1 MREGGGGVGRIG
13 REREGGR
20 LHPPISNP
28 LRGDVTAAVSK
39 GTQREQPVRIPGRSI
54 SAAGL
59 HSQLTAHTRRTR
71 WEREKNLAK
80 WVSVRLYILLTR
92 RAYLIS
98 VSLRSF
104 KLQSLAQL
112 SRSAKNSCA
121 TDCGWSVLC
130 VRSLPDPV
138 S

>member
-71 WEREKNLAK
+71 WEREKNFSKMGKCPTLYPLNPTRI
-80 WVSVRLYILLTR
+80 SDIRLTAELQN
-92 RAYLIS
+92 
-98 VSLRSF
+98 F
-104 KLQSLAQL
+104 K
-112 SRSAKNSCA
+112 
-121 TDCGWSVLC
+121 V
-130 VRSLPDPV
+130 
-138 S
+138 